1 MNQKVWKTI
10 ILSYASLFYEY
21 EVIAF
26 LVKVNKLGQSYQQNM
41 SVITSFAFLGVKYQY
56 YFTVYCHT

>member
-26 LVKVNKLGQSYQQNM
+26 LVKVNKLG
-41 SVITSFAFLGVKYQY
+41 
-56 YFTVYCHT
+56 